1 MLTIL
6 ISGAIN
12 AICAPYKVLCSKV
25 AVTEAIMTGVKPIML
40 YSSMTTSIAKITP
53 AIGVLND
60 AAIAPAVPHPTIRRR
75 LLLGRW
81 KMRPI

>member
-1 MLTIL
+1 
-6 ISGAIN
+6 
-12 AICAPYKVLCSKV
+12 
-25 AVTEAIMTGVKPIML
+25 MTGVKPIML
-40 YSSMTTSIAKITP
+40 YSSITTSIAKITP

-81 KMRPI
+81 KIRPICEPAPAPRWTAGPSVPPD